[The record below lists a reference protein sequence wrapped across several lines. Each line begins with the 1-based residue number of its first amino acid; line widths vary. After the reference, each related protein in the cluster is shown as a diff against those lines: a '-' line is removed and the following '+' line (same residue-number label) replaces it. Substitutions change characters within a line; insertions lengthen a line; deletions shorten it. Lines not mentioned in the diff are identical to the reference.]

1 MQDHTILV
9 FCFFRTISKSKKAD
23 LARKTLLSGSVV
35 ICAKM
40 LHVTQSVMENISSH
54 LGVSSSQFLAKS
66 ANFMNFAMFSSNC
79 DEFSSNFLN
88 FAKISSNC
96 AELTAKCDFLASI
109 CAQTFSSRDD

>member
-1 MQDHTILV
+1 
-9 FCFFRTISKSKKAD
+9 
-23 LARKTLLSGSVV
+23 
-35 ICAKM
+35 M

-96 AELTAKCDFLASI
+96 AELAAEWDFLVSI
-109 CAQTFSSRDD
+109 CSQNFFITD